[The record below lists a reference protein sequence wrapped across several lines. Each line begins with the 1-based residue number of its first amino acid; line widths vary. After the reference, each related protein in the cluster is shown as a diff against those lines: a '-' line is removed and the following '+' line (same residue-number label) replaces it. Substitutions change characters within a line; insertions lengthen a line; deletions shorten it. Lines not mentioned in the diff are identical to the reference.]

1 MAAYCACPRGGNYLK
16 TKVAAGGDLPGSL
29 YIRETTVPQPQ
40 SSGIPPPPALSDA
53 LSDLP
58 SVLNGG
64 SNIDGFCAQF
74 GNSATTHMHEMTFD
88 PRNIASTRDP
98 AAYFFPTRGTVF
110 SAWTS
115 RPRLPL
121 VVSPHK
127 LPSHHPLLSTRRSL
141 LRLSLLA
148 STLFSPPAPTP
159 FASTSRDP
167 FAPLAAI
174 CDSLSA
180 EVTAPL
186 RALDDW
192 QWEEDF
198 QRQQAEHALD
208 MRLEDGLRQRQA
220 DRAFNHQLGQLG
232 LSPSPV
238 TETPNQRFEREARED
253 ADLQQAVELS
263 LRHPSPAASTSQLH
277 ALSPSPDFPL
287 QISVSARGRAVAPAV
302 TDGPAMGSSFT
313 HPTSTSTSTPAR
325 GRAAAPAVT
334 RAPVAGPSKR
344 PLRITTQ
351 LNEIWMN
358 APGGPPGHG
367 RPASPA
373 APATFHIRQ
382 SVARRP
388 TMKPHQRFTLV
399 FIDKAGDAPSVF
411 VEENCPSWP
420 TYVLS
425 NQMIEQLGVDLFLLD
440 WLSPDLGY
448 TWVGVTVNY
457 THAVTT
463 DCIIMLRRRGIRL
476 SDKEERDLLDKFFT
490 SRKPPHMRHNMKVER
505 AALRNKYREKVKVK
519 DVIIVD
525 DSDSDV
531 AIVSDGEVIVAVGD
545 SRKRKRIK
553 TEPSSPPHPRP
564 RLTIDT
570 SSAMLGDAA
579 SSLPP
584 SSTITTG
591 SSLFTTASTRSTP
604 ATSPVLSSSPT
615 SPAPSPAPSS
625 SHTGQWPR
633 GQYTIDMAAGFERM
647 VSKELKVLPRPE
659 RFRQAFGEQWEY
671 HKGDVS
677 GQRPLLVL
685 EPITIS
691 EGRGARRW

>member
-1 MAAYCACPRGGNYLK
+1 MASEAIKSQAEPAIAKLQPEYLGVGKTGKFVSHQSGGISGQTSSDFGYRSSPLLHDIRSSPLPRATSPFLLPPAMAAYCACPRCGNYLK

-29 YIRETTVPQPQ
+29 YIR

-74 GNSATTHMHEMTFD
+74 GNSATTHMHEMKHCVDEGPGCVLLPHERYRLQCLDKPPKATARHLSSQASFPPPSAQHPSFPPPAIP
-88 PRNIASTRDP
+88 PRQH
-98 AAYFFPTRGTVF
+98 VC
-110 SAWTS
+110 
-115 RPRLPL
+115 
-121 VVSPHK
+121 
-127 LPSHHPLLSTRRSL
+127 
-141 LRLSLLA
+141 
-148 STLFSPPAPTP
+148 LFSPPAPTP

-263 LRHPSPAASTSQLH
+263 LRHPSPAASTSQLR

-287 QISVSARGRAVAPAV
+287 QISVSARSRAVAPAV

-358 APGGPPGHG
+358 APDGPPSHG

-388 TMKPHQRFTLV
+388 TTKPHQRFTLV

-411 VEENCPSWP
+411 VEENCLSWP

-457 THAVTT
+457 THAMTT

-476 SDKEERDLLDKFFT
+476 SDKEERDLLDTFFT
-490 SRKPPHMRHNMKVER
+490 SRKPPHMCHNMKAECT
-505 AALRNKYREKVKVK
+505 ALRNKYREKVKVK

-531 AIVSDGEVIVAVGD
+531 AIVSDGEVVVAVGD

-553 TEPSSPPHPRP
+553 TEPSSPPHQRP

-570 SSAMLGDAA
+570 SSAMLSESISLRSRMWNLQACILAVVIVEQGQGNKCIPDMVRRKNT
-579 SSLPP
+579 SKLPP
-584 SSTITTG
+584 SVRKVTLL
-591 SSLFTTASTRSTP
+591 LF
-604 ATSPVLSSSPT
+604 
-615 SPAPSPAPSS
+615 
-625 SHTGQWPR
+625 
-633 GQYTIDMAAGFERM
+633 
-647 VSKELKVLPRPE
+647 
-659 RFRQAFGEQWEY
+659 
-671 HKGDVS
+671 
-677 GQRPLLVL
+677 
-685 EPITIS
+685 
-691 EGRGARRW
+691 